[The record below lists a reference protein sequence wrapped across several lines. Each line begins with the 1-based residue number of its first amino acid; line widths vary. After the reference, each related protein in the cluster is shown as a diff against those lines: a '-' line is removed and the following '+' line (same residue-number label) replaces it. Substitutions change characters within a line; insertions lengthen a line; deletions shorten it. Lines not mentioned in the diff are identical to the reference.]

1 MKKLITLVSIL
12 LASTIWSNA
21 QTLTCWTGGN
31 WNKPTPTDI
40 YKIPTISTINIAAYA
55 SFCNPSEGR
64 YNWSVIDEDLA
75 NCVRYHKSAIVS
87 VVLNSKCPEWFKN
100 NMPDSTPY
108 FIDVRGQGKIFEA
121 TIPIPYNDTYITYC
135 TGFIK
140 ALADH
145 LKLNSTQ
152 YNLITGV
159 GFGAIGNSTL
169 EIKLPNDSVNPLST
183 NAIKVWT
190 DYGYSSKRIIK
201 TFNVIRNCY
210 MENFAPREGYPI
222 KNIIIDVISPDE
234 MPIVNGDTT
243 NVVLEML
250 RICGSTSNPSRWQF
264 KYTSLTP
271 MYNGK
276 MTNLIQSYGLKAII
290 QTNPLVF
297 GGFCATLPCD
307 PTGFNQAIRLAKFYG
322 VIQIELQIAVINN
335 YKAQVLNYK

>member
-1 MKKLITLVSIL
+1 MKKYILTTIL
-12 LASTIWSNA
+12 LVSTIWSFA

-40 YKIPTISTINIAAYA
+40 YRIPTISTINIAAYA
-55 SFCNPSEGR
+55 SFCNPSQGK
-64 YNWSVIDEDLA
+64 YNWVVIDEDLA
-75 NCVRYHKSAIVS
+75 NCARYHKSAIVS

-100 NMPDSTPY
+100 TIPDSVPY
-108 FIDVRGQGKIFEA
+108 FIDVRGQGKIFES
-121 TIPIPYNDTYITYC
+121 TIPIPYNDNYVAYC

-145 LKLNSTQ
+145 LKLNPTT

-159 GFGAIGNSTL
+159 GFGAIGNTTL
-169 EIKLPNDSVNPLST
+169 EIKLPNDSTNPLST

-190 DYGYSSKRIIK
+190 DYGYTPKKVIK
-201 TFNVIRNCY
+201 TFNSIRNCY
-210 MENFAPREGYPI
+210 MNNFST
-222 KNIIIDVISPDE
+222 KNIIIDVISLDD
-234 MPIVNGDTT
+234 MPVVNGDTT

-250 RICGSTSNPSRWQF
+250 RICGSASNPGRYQF

-276 MTNLIQSYGLKAII
+276 MTNLIKSYGLQAII

-297 GGFCATLPCD
+297 GECGSTPCD

-322 VIQIELQIAVINN
+322 VIQIELQIQVINN
-335 YKAQVLNYK
+335 YKYQVLNYK